1 MKFLKKEIGTNGRV
15 HVYLCG
21 IKIASYKNNTSE
33 KHRYVKTLY
42 GKLFFPY
49 YNFAILPSNKEP
61 DIYNKDGK
69 KMRTFFLR
77 DRHFDYC
84 SAEASKYFIWDKFN
98 IGLDMHF
105 YTNDAM
111 LETMGKPKH
120 KFGMFVES
128 ESIVPEDYKIF
139 EKYPDLYKQFDYIF
153 TYSSK
158 ILDTIPNA
166 RFVPFAAGIWD
177 EPCEPEMYKHKSKIC
192 SFISSDKR
200 MCSLH
205 EFRYNLAIKCKKEH
219 LCDTFGNFDG
229 GPRVEK
235 LSDTYRDYMF
245 CICLENDVNKYYF
258 SERFTTAL
266 ANQCIPI
273 YLGATEIDQF
283 FNPDGIIKI
292 TTESDIEQVLKMCT
306 PEEYKR
312 RLPAVLDNYE
322 RVCKKYVN
330 IWDFM
335 YEEYLS
341 EIDKK

>member
-1 MKFLKKEIGTNGRV
+1 MKLFRKERLSDGRR
-15 HVYLCG
+15 HVYFCG
-21 IKIASYKNNTSE
+21 LKIASYKKRSNENSKYIDTN
-33 KHRYVKTLY
+33 Y
-42 GKLFFPY
+42 GKVYFPY
-49 YNFAILPSNKEP
+49 YNTALLPNSREP
-61 DIYNKDGK
+61 DIYTKDGR

-77 DRHFDYC
+77 DLHLAD
-84 SAEASKYFIWDKFN
+84 SSTQSSKYFIWDKFN
-98 IGLDMHF
+98 IGLNMHF
-105 YTNDAM
+105 YSHNAM

-120 KFGMFVES
+120 KFGILIES
-128 ESIVPEDYKIF
+128 EAIVPEDYKIF

-166 RFVPFAAGIWD
+166 RFVPFASGIWD
-177 EPCEPEMYKHKSKIC
+177 EPCEPDLYKHKSKIC
-192 SFISSDKR
+192 SFISSNKR
-200 MCSLH
+200 MCPLH
-205 EFRYNLAIKCKKEH
+205 EFRYNLANKCKNEH
-219 LCDTFGNFDG
+219 LCDTFGTFDG
-229 GPRVEK
+229 GPRIEH

-245 CICLENDVNKYYF
+245 CICLENDITKFYF

-273 YLGATEIDQF
+273 YLGATEINQF

-322 RVCKKYVN
+322 RVCKKYLNVF
-330 IWDFM
+330 DFM

-341 EIDKK
+341 KMDI